1 MKPKTSNSGAFN
13 NNPANLARGEK
24 YRFKTVYPSLV
35 SGTVIGELVVVGVE
49 RRVYVPQFV
58 SASHAFQNDIAICIY
73 HLRSL
78 AIKDSFSAFSTIDNV
93 R

>member
-13 NNPANLARGEK
+13 NNPTNLARGEK
-24 YRFKTVYPSLV
+24 YRFKTVYPSLI

-49 RRVYVPQFV
+49 RKNTTTQLIVI
-58 SASHAFQNDIAICIY
+58 SILIALILLI
-73 HLRSL
+73 L
-78 AIKDSFSAFSTIDNV
+78 V